1 MEAHGEPEPTER
13 DSTDEWRIAPARSLI
28 SIAEL
33 EGRIDVALATARSAE
48 AAALEIGAASLDA
61 ADQARRAAGLAEK
74 ASASAARAAESARE
88 ATVRSIRS
96 APSALVADA
105 PVTDAPVGT
114 IDVTEPLAA
123 EIEPEGPEPAA
134 VAEPRAA
141 AAAPSPV
148 AEPSA
153 AVSSAAAAP
162 SPAVE
167 PPAAA
172 PSPTTEPPTV
182 APTPLDLTRASAN
195 GAVPRGQ
202 DAFEDRITAFRLRA
216 EKVMIRLQKIEAGGP
231 PHEPT
236 EVVRIG
242 G

>member
-13 DSTDEWRIAPARSLI
+13 DSTDEWRIAPARTLI

-105 PVTDAPVGT
+105 PVATIDAPA
-114 IDVTEPLAA
+114 DAAEPLEA
-123 EIEPEGPEPAA
+123 EIEPDSPEPAP
-134 VAEPRAA
+134 VAEPRATT
-141 AAAPSPV
+141 
-148 AEPSA
+148 
-153 AVSSAAAAP
+153 P
-162 SPAVE
+162 SPAAE

-172 PSPTTEPPTV
+172 DAPSPRAAAVEPSPAAQPPTL
-182 APTPLDLTRASAN
+182 APSPLDLTRASAN
-195 GAVPRGQ
+195 GAVPRRQ

-216 EKVMIRLQKIEAGGP
+216 EKVMVRLQRIEAGGP

>member
-13 DSTDEWRIAPARSLI
+13 DSTDEWRIAPARTLI

-105 PVTDAPVGT
+105 PVST
-114 IDVTEPLAA
+114 IEPLEA
-123 EIEPEGPEPAA
+123 EVEPESPESA
-134 VAEPRAA
+134 
-141 AAAPSPV
+141 PV
-148 AEPSA
+148 AEPPA
-153 AVSSAAAAP
+153 ATP
-162 SPAVE
+162 SPA
-167 PPAAA
+167 A
-172 PSPTTEPPTV
+172 EPPTL
-182 APTPLDLTRASAN
+182 APSPLDLTRASPN
-195 GAVPRGQ
+195 GAAPRGQ
-202 DAFEDRITAFRLRA
+202 DLFEDRITAFRLRA
-216 EKVMIRLQKIEAGGP
+216 DKVMIRLQKIEAGAVPADGP
-231 PHEPT
+231 S
-236 EVVRIG
+236 EVVRLG
-242 G
+242 

>member
-13 DSTDEWRIAPARSLI
+13 DSTDEWRIAPARTLI

-105 PVTDAPVGT
+105 PVGTIDAPV
-114 IDVTEPLAA
+114 DATEPLEAEAA
-123 EIEPEGPEPAA
+123 VEPDSSEPAP

-141 AAAPSPV
+141 AAEPSPV
-148 AEPSA
+148 A
-153 AVSSAAAAP
+153 
-162 SPAVE
+162 
-167 PPAAA
+167 
-172 PSPTTEPPTV
+172 EPPTV